1 MICLLY
7 RFHRRVTSSLSS
19 YFSRNSSSSTS
30 PGKSLWSYYHLCFM
44 HRSSTILCPIACW
57 VGTWKLWL
65 HIVVSCG
72 RHPTTPLLGPGRQIS
87 YCYAWVDGISVE
99 CITRVMRG
107 WLNNQDRLRQDFQD
121 LGRNAT
127 LGEGRLIGSL
137 ENPVDDP
144 GCWRGHDILRKA
156 SPRLKETDGY
166 FQDPRLTCTATSHYG
181 LWLGWTTRRLWT
193 GGASR
198 CRRTVGMDGHRQGF
212 RGTRWKTMF
221 WSSGLQTPL
230 VRGHT
235 RRRSNLVGNVCKT
248 LQSTQT

>member
-1 MICLLY
+1 M
-7 RFHRRVTSSLSS
+7 
-19 YFSRNSSSSTS
+19 
-30 PGKSLWSYYHLCFM
+30 
-44 HRSSTILCPIACW
+44 
-57 VGTWKLWL
+57 VGTQQPRYLD
-65 HIVVSCG
+65 
-72 RHPTTPLLGPGRQIS
+72 PGRQIS

-221 WSSGLQTPL
+221 WSSGLQTPWSARTYTEAIKSCGER
-230 VRGHT
+230 VQNSAEY
-235 RRRSNLVGNVCKT
+235 SNLID
-248 LQSTQT
+248 